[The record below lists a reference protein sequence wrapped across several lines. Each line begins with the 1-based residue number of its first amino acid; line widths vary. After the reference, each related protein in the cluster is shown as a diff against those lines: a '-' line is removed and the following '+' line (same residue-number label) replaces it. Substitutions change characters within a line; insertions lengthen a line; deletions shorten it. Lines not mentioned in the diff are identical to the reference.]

1 MPAGRS
7 RAPPVSKGRTMLKEY
22 EWNGGTW
29 QFDSESAPDGAKEV
43 KAPKDE
49 AKAKAEAEAAEKAA
63 AEAAK
68 AEAEAAAKAE
78 AEAKAKAADN
88 KAKTAANK
96 AKAAET
102 KAE

>member
-1 MPAGRS
+1 
-7 RAPPVSKGRTMLKEY
+7 MLKEY

-43 KAPKDE
+43 KAKDE
-49 AKAKAEAEAAEKAA
+49 AKAKAAAEAAE
-63 AEAAK
+63 
-68 AEAEAAAKAE
+68 KAE
-78 AEAKAKAADN
+78 AEAKAKAAAEAAE
-88 KAKTAANK
+88 KAEAE

>member
-1 MPAGRS
+1 
-7 RAPPVSKGRTMLKEY
+7 MLKEY

-29 QFDSESAPDGAKEV
+29 QFDSESAPDGAKEI

-63 AEAAK
+63 AEAAEKAEAEAAAK

-78 AEAKAKAADN
+78 AEAKAKGCGQQGQDRR
-88 KAKTAANK
+88 K
-96 AKAAET
+96 
-102 KAE
+102 